1 MRHKMLKMGML
12 AGVLTA
18 FAAGAFAQ
26 HEEHHP
32 QYQPTQEHKTQA
44 QVQPGQATPS
54 SPSGMMRGGMMMN
67 MMMGQNQ
74 QMSDSI
80 NKMMEN
86 MAAIQNE
93 KDPAKMKAMM
103 AQQNTMLEHMR
114 NQMMQQDS
122 AMQNMSGMMMKTC
135 PMMGEDTKPSTK

>member
-1 MRHKMLKMGML
+1 MLKMGML

-32 QYQPTQEHKTQA
+32 QYQPTQEYKTQA

-54 SPSGMMRGGMMMN
+54 SPSGMMRGGMMM
-67 MMMGQNQ
+67 GQNQ

-80 NKMMEN
+80 NKMIEN

>member
-1 MRHKMLKMGML
+1 M
-12 AGVLTA
+12 
-18 FAAGAFAQ
+18 
-26 HEEHHP
+26 
-32 QYQPTQEHKTQA
+32 
-44 QVQPGQATPS
+44 
-54 SPSGMMRGGMMMN
+54 
-67 MMMGQNQ
+67 
-74 QMSDSI
+74 I
-80 NKMMEN
+80 EN